1 MGCAGLGLAAVAA
14 PGVRGGRWPEGYG
27 GSPAARAP
35 QPASAATPATLA
47 APSHSSAWDDHEPDV
62 VRLRRDPGLPP
73 KGDAE
78 GRQNLHHLHSTASSS
93 STYINLILCARGAHD
108 ASQGF
113 VLGPKR
119 FSVGT
124 DNFHEIDSFGLPC
137 RSGSGKD

>member
-1 MGCAGLGLAAVAA
+1 MIRNRTLCDYV
-14 PGVRGGRWPEGYG
+14 E
-27 GSPAARAP
+27 
-35 QPASAATPATLA
+35 TLA
-47 APSHSSAWDDHEPDV
+47 SP
-62 VRLRRDPGLPP
+62 RRATP